1 MVPFQEGGFRAS
13 HSKRKMFASIR
24 VSEQNVLAY
33 ADASARVAH
42 FGQSLLRTKIVANI
56 HLVSGQ
62 MLLSIRIVSMLLS
75 TSMERYGDCSVGR
88 PTRGLGLA
96 GNKLIRQKT

>member
-1 MVPFQEGGFRAS
+1 MVLFQEGGFRAS

-75 TSMERYGDCSVGR
+75 TSMERYGDCSMVG
-88 PTRGLGLA
+88 PLGALD
-96 GNKLIRQKT
+96 

>member
-1 MVPFQEGGFRAS
+1 MVPFQEGGFRAF

-42 FGQSLLRTKIVANI
+42 FGQSLLRTKIHANI
-56 HLVSGQ
+56 VSMLFSTSIVSGQ

-75 TSMERYGDCSVGR
+75 TSMERYGDCSMVG
-88 PTRGLGLA
+88 PLGALD
-96 GNKLIRQKT
+96 